1 MQAGYPTLKKY
12 PFLLPIFF
20 IIRGLK
26 VILFKR
32 NNLNNIR
39 EIITLDKNEL
49 NKRKEFHNKA
59 GLK

>member
-1 MQAGYPTLKKY
+1 MQSGYPTLKKY

-49 NKRKEFHNKA
+49 NKRKDFHSKT